1 MLAFWQEQ
9 IMVRALFLITVF
21 VWGTSWYA
29 MRLQIGLAPV
39 EVSIAYR
46 FVLGTLLLGAGLLL
60 SGRLR
65 RVPGRAHVPLALMG
79 LCMFGLNFFLIYN
92 SAFYIATGLASVIFT
107 LSALFN
113 SLNQW
118 IFFRKAPDA
127 RVIAGCALGT
137 LGVLCLSSD
146 QLTSTSPKAWIGILL
161 ALGGTYFFSLG
172 NMASVRITAMGVD
185 LPNAIIR
192 AMAWGVAASGLSS
205 LATGQV
211 FVLPNDLGYWLA
223 LFWLALGST
232 VIGFLSYLSLVNRLG
247 ADRAAYVSVLF
258 PLIALSISTLL
269 EKYQWHWLGGLGIIS
284 ILAGC
289 VLVFTRPA
297 LNVVPNLD
305 DGNGR
310 KPLPERDTATV

>member
-1 MLAFWQEQ
+1 LQLEQMML
-9 IMVRALFLITVF
+9 RALFLITAF

-29 MRLQIGLAPV
+29 MRLQVGFAPV

-46 FVLGTLLLGAGLLL
+46 FVLGTLLLGGGLVLT
-60 SGRLR
+60 GRLR
-65 RVPGRAHVPLALMG
+65 RLPGRAHVPLALMG

-107 LSALFN
+107 LSAIFN
-113 SLNQW
+113 SINQW
-118 IFFRKAPDA
+118 IFFRKAPDL

-146 QLTSTSPKAWIGILL
+146 QLNSTSPNAWIGILL
-161 ALGGTYFFSLG
+161 ALAGTYFFSLG
-172 NMASVRITAMGVD
+172 NMASVRVTAMGVD
-185 LPNAIIR
+185 LPNAILR
-192 AMAWGVAASGLSS
+192 AMVWGTAGATLSS
-205 LATGQV
+205 LATGQS
-211 FVLPNDLGYWLA
+211 FVLPNDPGYWLS

-258 PLIALSISTLL
+258 PLIALSVSTVL
-269 EKYQWHWLGGLGIIS
+269 ENYEWHWLGGLGIIS

-297 LNVVPNLD
+297 RKSTSGLD
-305 DGNGR
+305 EGGGPRNH
-310 KPLPERDTATV
+310 PLGISRAY